1 MLKIDLLGGFYQ
13 VHLRAE
19 DIPTL
24 SVAFPLD
31 AGEEPL
37 VALLLTLPM
46 GWTESP
52 PYFCSTTKTLVDL
65 INLHTSPS
73 WDPPWHPL
81 EVIAGTQSPQE
92 DQHRISVPTPTIS
105 PPTQLPVP
113 PHLPKPQQHHHCQP
127 LAYSNVF
134 VDDEILLAQGSP
146 EQLHW
151 FKCQALHINDWI
163 FQANDNCYN
172 PTVHKEPISERKLL
186 KGTPAGPPPK

>member
-1 MLKIDLLGGFYQ
+1 MLKIDLLDGFYR

-24 SVAFPLD
+24 GVAFPVG
-31 AGEEPL
+31 GEEPL

-73 WDPPWHPL
+73 WDPPRHPL
-81 EVIAGTQSPQE
+81 EVIAATQPRQ
-92 DQHRISVPTPTIS
+92 DDRHRVSVPTPTFS
-105 PPTQLPVP
+105 PPTRLPVP
-113 PHLPKPQQHHHCQP
+113 PHLPKPQQRHHCQP
-127 LAYSNVF
+127 LAYGDVF

-146 EQLHW
+146 EQLHQ
-151 FKCQALHINDWI
+151 FKRQALHINECGASKPMTTTTIQWY
-163 FQANDNCYN
+163 ARSPSPKENC
-172 PTVHKEPISERKLL
+172 
-186 KGTPAGPPPK
+186 